1 MKKRIFPLLLLAA
14 LLLAACGG
22 STAEGLTGTVNTDGS
37 TSMADV
43 MAVLQ
48 ETFREREPGIT
59 VNYSGTG
66 SGAGVEAVL
75 TGRADIGLS
84 SRPLKESELD
94 KGAVAWTVALDGV
107 AVIVHP
113 TNPVS
118 GLTLAQLEQVFTG
131 QVDNWSALGG
141 PDAPVAVYG
150 REAGSGTRGAFEE
163 LLGVTDRCDYTNEYG
178 SSGDVVGNVSGN
190 PNAIGYTSLASVG
203 GTVSALAVEG
213 AACTEERC
221 GAGPTPSSG
230 PSCW

>member
-75 TGRADIGLS
+75 TGRADI
-84 SRPLKESELD
+84 LKKWED
-94 KGAVAWTVALDGV
+94 AVRAEAPYAYKDIDEVI
-107 AVIVHP
+107 AVHTAHDMAV
-113 TNPVS
+113 
-118 GLTLAQLEQVFTG
+118 
-131 QVDNWSALGG
+131 
-141 PDAPVAVYG
+141 PVA
-150 REAGSGTRGAFEE
+150 RMEPIF
-163 LLGVTDRCDYTNEYG
+163 
-178 SSGDVVGNVSGN
+178 
-190 PNAIGYTSLASVG
+190 
-203 GTVSALAVEG
+203 TVKA
-213 AACTEERC
+213 
-221 GAGPTPSSG
+221 
-230 PSCW
+230 